1 MKDNYSVIL
10 GPIITERTADL
21 GEANTYAFWVHPKAK
36 KPEIRAAVQEV
47 FEVSVTNINTSRLA
61 GKIKKMGRNA
71 GRRPLR
77 KKAFITLKEGDT
89 IDITGGQV

>member
-1 MKDNYSVIL
+1 MADSYSIVL
-10 GPIITERTADL
+10 GPIITEKTADM
-21 GEANTYAFWVHPKAK
+21 GEANTYAFWVDPKAK

-47 FEVSVTNINTSRLA
+47 FEVSVTNVNTSRLA

-77 KKAFITLKEGDT
+77 KKAFITLKDGDT
-89 IDITGGQV
+89 IDITGGKV